1 MTTFHYPPAA
11 NHFTDFTDHEPL
23 TATSP
28 SGTTI
33 SIDHGMITVA
43 IEERG
48 TVTIGQLLSFKGHGL
63 AVSFAASSVTGVVL
77 GIPTMTTLIGLLDQ
91 IAGPVPQ

>member
-11 NHFTDFTDHEPL
+11 NHFTDHEPL
-23 TATSP
+23 SSVSP

-33 SIDHGMITVA
+33 TVDQGMITVA

-77 GIPTMTTLIGLLDQ
+77 GIPTLTTLIGLLDQ
-91 IAGPVPQ
+91 IAGPGPQ